1 MIFAQT
7 RAFLLHN
14 SAVTDDGAVQQ
25 LLAEV
30 AEQWQ
35 RGGVLDP
42 LCDLVRQVWRADLD
56 RFEPELGDDLMSL
69 GVQASRNLSNL
80 AVRELSDVPHVI
92 AQHKKTLEIGFGGRV
107 LHAGKA
113 PSDSSDWS
121 IDHVD
126 WSDSE
131 VRESAA
137 AANTAAYQSSAG
149 TLFEDLEPVSGQR
162 INPAALRHLHLTWQ
176 GFADGG
182 TRTWL
187 GFPQLGIRPWYAV
200 MLLDDASL
208 IGATLDQ
215 AVVPGTA
222 ALPNFSDLHE
232 PDLRINRRP
241 STSADRLRQPG
252 A

>member
-1 MIFAQT
+1 LRPI
-7 RAFLLHN
+7 RAILLY
-14 SAVTDDGAVQQ
+14 SSSVTEDQAVQD

-35 RGGVLDP
+35 RGGILDR
-42 LCDLVRQVWRADLD
+42 LGQLVQQVWRADLD
-56 RFEPELGDDLMSL
+56 RFEPDLGDDLMSL
-69 GVQASRNLSNL
+69 GVQASRNLCNL
-80 AVRELSDVPHVI
+80 AVRELSDLPHVI
-92 AQHKKTLEIGFGGRV
+92 AKNKKTLEISFGGRV
-107 LHAGKA
+107 LHTGKA
-113 PSDSSDWS
+113 PSDSPDWS

-126 WSDSE
+126 WSESE

-137 AANTAAYQSSAG
+137 ASNTAAYQSSAG

-176 GFADGG
+176 GFTDGG

-200 MLLDDASL
+200 MILDDATSL
-208 IGATLDQ
+208 GAAPGQ
-215 AVVPGTA
+215 AIVPGTVA
-222 ALPNFSDLHE
+222 RPSFSELNE
-232 PDLRINRRP
+232 PDLRMVRRP
-241 STSADRLRQPG
+241 QSAIVDLRLPG